1 MKFEQKQ
8 YDMLKRCSAKKDMT
22 EWNEWRERHPDEDI
36 SLEGAELRGVWLDG
50 ANLMHASKAN
60 PDGTYVQFGP
70 VDLKGANFEWASVK
84 GAVFAG
90 GEMSGATFWSAD
102 AKGADFSRAHLENAE
117 LGVAHFE
124 ECDFCD
130 AILKNAD
137 FSPSFLN
144 GAKFTNTDI
153 RGCTMRACVVDGATR
168 FWECRVSRYSN
179 DARFTDIMGTAL
191 GSLIIDP
198 GTKQLLEYNIR
209 RMNWEE
215 WYKAHGVLRW
225 PVRWFWWVSDY
236 GSSTGR
242 IVGTFFTLALVFAAV
257 YYASGF
263 IDYYFLG
270 TKDYPGVVSNL
281 FVLEGKQEVVS
292 CWLVPFRAAY
302 FSIVTM
308 TTLGFADM
316 NASAYSFLRGLFGHM
331 LLAVQVIL
339 GYVLLGA
346 LVTRF
351 AVLFTAG
358 GPAGEFADEK
368 DDKEAKRWG

>member
-1 MKFEQKQ
+1 M
-8 YDMLKRCSAKKDMT
+8 A
-22 EWNEWRERHPDEDI
+22 
-36 SLEGAELRGVWLDG
+36 
-50 ANLMHASKAN
+50 KAN
-60 PDGTYVQFGP
+60 HTQTTIGKVG
-70 VDLKGANFEWASVK
+70 
-84 GAVFAG
+84 
-90 GEMSGATFWSAD
+90 
-102 AKGADFSRAHLENAE
+102 
-117 LGVAHFE
+117 
-124 ECDFCD
+124 
-130 AILKNAD
+130 AILRAIPPNVATMLWGGPGEGKTGIVMSVFEKDHNIWPILAGCSD
-137 FSPSFLN
+137 P
-144 GAKFTNTDI
+144 TDMGGI
-153 RGCTMRACVVDGATR
+153 PDKMVDAPAFEHFPPLWAFVASTI
-168 FWECRVSRYSN
+168 Y
-179 DARFTDIMGTAL
+179 
-191 GSLIIDP
+191 P
-198 GTKQLLEYNIR
+198 
-209 RMNWEE
+209 E